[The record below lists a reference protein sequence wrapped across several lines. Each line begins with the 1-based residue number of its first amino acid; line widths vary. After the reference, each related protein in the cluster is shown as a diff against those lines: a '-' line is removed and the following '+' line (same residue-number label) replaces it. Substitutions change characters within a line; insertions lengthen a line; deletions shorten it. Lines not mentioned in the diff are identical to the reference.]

1 MSYEEELNRKTRELF
16 GGVTY
21 RDKRLDLISY
31 RIVPRREFCSNISYV
46 VVIPTMPEDD
56 TVRYQLRSTY
66 GSTKMRTKYRYHV
79 VFVMG
84 RARTPDS
91 QRFLDYESKRHGDIL
106 QADFMESYRN
116 LTVKTLAAFR
126 FATAACPGIKAI
138 AKIDVDAGWSVAQM
152 SEIVESLRD
161 DKLYCGEG
169 INVTPVRDL
178 HSKWAV
184 TVQEWSRATYPDY
197 CFGLG
202 YLVPRQAAR
211 ELLSQMHKLTFLSME
226 DTFFTGVAR
235 EPTNITIVNLEP
247 RMAHFQQWPISK
259 TDVGEII
266 FNVDDVNRL
275 YWFYIANKDSLEH

>member
-1 MSYEEELNRKTRELF
+1 MRLQWKSRNLFSLSALVIVNAILAVFTVTSVFYFRQSSFCLTPGCAGGFEIMTGRIRRANANTVQEASTEKSPSSKVKPKKVGSPQVSYEEELNRKTRELF

-161 DKLYCGEG
+161 DKLYCGEYV
-169 INVTPVRDL
+169 N
-178 HSKWAV
+178 
-184 TVQEWSRATYPDY
+184 Q
-197 CFGLG
+197 
-202 YLVPRQAAR
+202 
-211 ELLSQMHKLTFLSME
+211 FL
-226 DTFFTGVAR
+226 
-235 EPTNITIVNLEP
+235 
-247 RMAHFQQWPISK
+247 
-259 TDVGEII
+259 
-266 FNVDDVNRL
+266 
-275 YWFYIANKDSLEH
+275 